1 MSINS
6 AQAYPRRNGFQW
18 FLRNLRRSQEQR
30 DCKTGSMALSPL
42 LSLAEAPV
50 ARQTVRRPHPYR
62 EREVRSGPAPPPPLQ
77 RGVGGPAPPTHRERG
92 ARGPADGLA
101 PAPVQRERFVCG
113 PAPPTTPPTTE
124 REAQRGPAGPPPHIE
139 REARGPAPPHP
150 LQRERGAP
158 PRAGKRFPAVPVRP

>member
-77 RGVGGPAPPTHRERG
+77 RGVGGPAPPTHRERE
-92 ARGPADGLA
+92 ARVALQTAWRPPPYKERDSCVAQHHTL
-101 PAPVQRERFVCG
+101 PPPLQRERHSVARR
-113 PAPPTTPPTTE
+113 APHPTL
-124 REAQRGPAGPPPHIE
+124 

-158 PRAGKRFPAVPVRP
+158 PHAGKRFPAVPVRP